1 MNDVPDPTGGWARAA
16 EATAEATKEGI
27 QASRELAHFISGP
40 FRELVGMFE
49 DHLKVVR
56 FERLIRLMDRVRN
69 ILVEKGLPGPTR
81 KIPLSIAVPLL
92 ESATLEQNDDLQEIW
107 ARLLVNGGD
116 ASSGIELRRAF
127 VSVLVEMTTL
137 DVRNLTAIELA
148 SPVSPDGSSNAVWA
162 CKLPEE
168 AISAYFRGVDAIN
181 NDPSVEVLTSLSNL
195 ERLGCIYSSGDDIRS
210 LGVVPL
216 RTVALT
222 PFGRAFIEACTR

>member
-1 MNDVPDPTGGWARAA
+1 MSDVPDPTGGWARAA

-56 FERLIRLMDRVRN
+56 FERL
-69 ILVEKGLPGPTR
+69 

-92 ESATLEQNDDLQEIW
+92 ENATLEQNDDLQEIW

>member
-1 MNDVPDPTGGWARAA
+1 
-16 EATAEATKEGI
+16 
-27 QASRELAHFISGP
+27 
-40 FRELVGMFE
+40 MFE

-127 VSVLVEMTTL
+127 VSV
-137 DVRNLTAIELA
+137 
-148 SPVSPDGSSNAVWA
+148 WA
-162 CKLPEE
+162 
-168 AISAYFRGVDAIN
+168 R
-181 NDPSVEVLTSLSNL
+181 
-195 ERLGCIYSSGDDIRS
+195 
-210 LGVVPL
+210 
-216 RTVALT
+216 
-222 PFGRAFIEACTR
+222 

>member
-1 MNDVPDPTGGWARAA
+1 MSDVPDPTGGWARAA

-56 FERLIRLMDRVRN
+56 FERL
-69 ILVEKGLPGPTR
+69 

-148 SPVSPDGSSNAVWA
+148 SPVSPDGSSNVVWA
-162 CKLPEE
+162 YKLPEE

-222 PFGRAFIEACTR
+222 PFGRAFIEACTK